1 MFLELTKDQVLELH
15 TNLTLVQG
23 RLLAILH
30 EQWRN
35 AEVRELQQETVQ
47 RHWDQF
53 TVSLEESL
61 HLISTNGTKLMKE
74 LFTGLLRLQS
84 FTRDSA
90 RHVGEEIAMLEGDVR
105 NVREQLRRVDDVIDG
120 MASRGASKVDQ
131 LAEIS
136 QQRLS
141 TVSSSVLW
149 DNADATR
156 S

>member
-23 RLLAILH
+23 RLLEILH
-30 EQWRN
+30 GQWN
-35 AEVRELQQETVQ
+35 DAEVRELQQETVQ

-141 TVSSSVLW
+141 TVSSWVLW

>member
-23 RLLAILH
+23 RLLEILH

-90 RHVGEEIAMLEGDVR
+90 RHAGEEITVLEGDVR
-105 NVREQLRRVDDVIDG
+105 NVREQLRRVYDVIDG
-120 MASRGASKVDQ
+120 MATRGVSKVDQ

-136 QQRLS
+136 EQRLS
-141 TVSSSVLW
+141 TVSSWVLW

>member
-23 RLLAILH
+23 RLLEILH

>member
-1 MFLELTKDQVLELH
+1 M
-15 TNLTLVQG
+15 
-23 RLLAILH
+23 
-30 EQWRN
+30 
-35 AEVRELQQETVQ
+35 
-47 RHWDQF
+47 
-53 TVSLEESL
+53 

-141 TVSSSVLW
+141 TVSSWVLW
-149 DNADATR
+149 DNADSTR